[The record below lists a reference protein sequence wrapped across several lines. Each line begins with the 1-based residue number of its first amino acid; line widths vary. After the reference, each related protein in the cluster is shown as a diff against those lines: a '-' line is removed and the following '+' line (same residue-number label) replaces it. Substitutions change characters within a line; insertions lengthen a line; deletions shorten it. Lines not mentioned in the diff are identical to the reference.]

1 MKSWG
6 TVYECGTG
14 PKEPDNDSNN
24 DGSPTGDP
32 QSPSRSKLPSTPRS
46 PSKNAKMLGTG
57 CIIVE
62 RSPQNSPPCSSR
74 GCGGPI
80 LAGQARAS
88 VSVPSPYDVPKFAHF
103 HLRCLRLDADG
114 PTPWKT
120 SGLSV
125 EEYAY
130 ERLSINGDMS
140 RSAVVEVLKISN
152 EGWGKDPPGEFMPEK
167 GPVCACGEKPGKW
180 MVMKDTPNKGKSY
193 YGCKSGKCSFF
204 LWEDQWLYARWHIE
218 GQAWSSKTGICP
230 PASAPLSPPAP
241 SGAGDAS
248 SLPPPSKK
256 ARASP
261 ASCPVCTYGDTAK
274 GAAACELCMSPD
286 VGAYRPRV
294 RKVKAKE
301 ER

>member
-46 PSKNAKMLGTG
+46 PSKNGEKQNERKWGANPRTSPIVLPSLTAPPPNTCTRAHTHTHTAKMLGTG

-152 EGWGKDPPGEFMPEK
+152 EGWGKDPPGEFRPEK
-167 GPVCACGEKPGKW
+167 GAVCACGEKPGK
-180 MVMKDTPNKGKSY
+180 VRK
-193 YGCKSGKCSFF
+193 
-204 LWEDQWLYARWHIE
+204 A
-218 GQAWSSKTGICP
+218 
-230 PASAPLSPPAP
+230 
-241 SGAGDAS
+241 
-248 SLPPPSKK
+248 
-256 ARASP
+256 ARAQ
-261 ASCPVCTYGDTAK
+261 TYTHT
-274 GAAACELCMSPD
+274 
-286 VGAYRPRV
+286 YTHT
-294 RKVKAKE
+294 
-301 ER
+301 